1 MWWVPAQMN
10 EHTTASG
17 KKNPSAFPALIP
29 AMRTLGATPT
39 MPKPFEAAAIVPA
52 VCVPWPLS
60 SCAAVP
66 WTGAPLTQFALAATS
81 MLARRSGWLKSIPVS
96 MSPTRTD
103 GLPPVIAWAS
113 GVWICAMSHWSPDS
127 ESVSVAGEFGR
138 PPGGGPVSADEESVA
153 DSMSETC
160 VAKPDVEAAFAMLG
174 FLSRFARN
182 DGLDEL
188 AIATPICGYA

>member
-1 MWWVPAQMN
+1 MN
-10 EHTTASG
+10 EQMTASG
-17 KKNPSAFPALIP
+17 KKNPAALPALIP
-29 AMRTLGATPT
+29 ATWTFGATPT

-66 WTGAPLTQFALAATS
+66 GTGAPLTQLALLATS

-113 GVWICAMSHWSPDS
+113 GVWICAMSHWSPES
-127 ESVSVAGEFGR
+127 ESLSVAGEFGR
-138 PPGGGPVSADEESVA
+138 PPGGGPASVDEESVA
-153 DSMSETC
+153 DSTPESP
-160 VAKPDVEAAFAMLG
+160 VANPAVDAAFAMLE
-174 FLSRFARN
+174 FSSRLSRN